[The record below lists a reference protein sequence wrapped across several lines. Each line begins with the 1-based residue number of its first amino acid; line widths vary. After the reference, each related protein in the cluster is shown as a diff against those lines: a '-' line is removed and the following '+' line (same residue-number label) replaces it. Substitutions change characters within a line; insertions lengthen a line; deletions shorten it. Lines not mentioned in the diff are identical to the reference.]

1 MQGLDSHGLEP
12 GGEVLEQLSSEAV
25 TLMIGVD
32 VQGSHL
38 TGGAGRV
45 VTGDRCGGD
54 RDQGSGG
61 VLGDQATRPRAARV
75 GVTFPE
81 VPLPAGG

>member
-1 MQGLDSHGLEP
+1 MQGLNPHGVEP
-12 GGEVLEQLSSEAV
+12 GGEVLEQLSPEAV

-38 TGGAGRV
+38 SGGAGRV
-45 VTGDRCGGD
+45 VCGGGCRGD
-54 RDQGSGG
+54 RDQGSDG
-61 VLGDQATRPRAARV
+61 VFGDQVTRPRAARV